1 VGTNNYGAGQLAARL
16 TSEALPEGGKIA
28 LLVVNR
34 TKENIQDR
42 LSGFSDILTAMA
54 GNSSKVEIV
63 DVLEDQG
70 QADQCA
76 ENIRKALADHPNLVG
91 FVAMNAFHGP
101 ILMKTLRANG
111 GLGKVKLVTFDD
123 APETIA
129 GVEDGSIF
137 ATVVQD
143 PYHFGYETV
152 RILAD
157 LSSRGDERLKPIASS
172 MYYISPVAVKKE
184 NLEEFRKRMK
194 SRK

>member
-1 VGTNNYGAGQLAARL
+1 
-16 TSEALPEGGKIA
+16 
-28 LLVVNR
+28 
-34 TKENIQDR
+34 
-42 LSGFSDILTAMA
+42 
-54 GNSSKVEIV
+54 
-63 DVLEDQG
+63 LEDQG
-70 QADQCA
+70 QADPCA
-76 ENIRKALADHPNLVG
+76 ENIRKALADRPNLVG

-111 GLGKVKLVTFDD
+111 RLGKVKLVTFDD

-157 LSSRGDERLKPIASS
+157 LSNRGDERFKPIASS

-184 NLEEFRKRMK
+184 NLEEFRKRME